1 VPGWPEG
8 EARFFDG
15 RHVALAASLGLHM
28 LVVALAAQM
37 SWSVVERLPTG
48 PTPIVWLESRPAVTP
63 APADEPEPVA
73 ETRATTPDEVA
84 PESAAERAPAAAEES
99 TPPRVEAQ
107 STPPAARASDARA
120 PSEVVETPTTESNA
134 APALPP
140 VIDFEAERA
149 RAIAEVLEE
158 QARESRLRR
167 PTAEEL
173 MKAAPEPAAPSKPKR
188 SIFTPGGNHS
198 GPSLARPGQARTRF
212 GRALVDLCH
221 ALTGGFGVG
230 FQGHTFFSLCARGPS
245 GPTGLF
251 PEVMPAYLK
260 LKPECAEVEPV
271 GPVLPEASLYPTVKC
286 RLVPKTDEIQR
297 TP

>member
-1 VPGWPEG
+1 VLHWPEG

-15 RHVALAASLGLHM
+15 RHVPLAASLGLHM

-48 PTPIVWLESRPAVTP
+48 PTPVVWLESRPAVTP
-63 APADEPEPVA
+63 APPDVPEPVA
-73 ETRATTPDEVA
+73 ETRAATPAEVA
-84 PESAAERAPAAAEES
+84 PAPAAAVES
-99 TPPRVEAQ
+99 TPPRVEEET
-107 STPPAARASDARA
+107 TPPAPRTSDARA
-120 PSEVVETPTTESNA
+120 PSEAVETGAPPESNA
-134 APALPP
+134 VPASPP
-140 VIDFEAERA
+140 AIDFEAERA

-158 QARESRLRR
+158 QARESTLRR

-260 LKPECAEVEPV
+260 MKPECAEVEPV